1 LERFNNVTN
10 LVSVKNKINYKKY
23 IKTINNRGFDEKM
36 PKNNDFSVHDLEKII
51 LAAETKVKGVKKPI
65 VAGENKQSFVDT
77 GTSYIAKKIIFRIV
91 KDDGKTEDIVK
102 EYSVPIEFHKNVIN
116 KLTKS
121 HNGKDWMIITDVVTD
136 EKDLVFVLHPIDV
149 KKIFEE
155 SVKKPMVADEVEDEY
170 EDEYEDVT
178 EEIDVEKIFEEAL
191 EQIILESDLD
201 ISRVSTFAEAGIMT
215 NNKGLVVEVRGIED
229 LNTGKYYD
237 GPFEFQLTIT
247 G

>member
-1 LERFNNVTN
+1 
-10 LVSVKNKINYKKY
+10 
-23 IKTINNRGFDEKM
+23 M

-65 VAGENKQSFVDT
+65 VADEVEDEYEDVTKELGKKDNKQSFVDT

-102 EYSVPIEFHKNVIN
+102 EYSAPIEFYKNVIN

-121 HNGKDWMIITDVVTD
+121 PNGKDWMIITDVVTD

-155 SVKKPMVADEVEDEY
+155 SVKKPIVADEVEDEY
-170 EDEYEDVT
+170 EDET
-178 EEIDVEKIFEEAL
+178 EEIDVEKIFEETL
-191 EQIILESDLD
+191 EQIILESDFLV
-201 ISRVSTFAEAGIMT
+201 INRISTFAEAGIMT
-215 NNKGLVVEVRGIED
+215 NNKGLVVEVQGIED
-229 LNTGKYYD
+229 LNTEKYYD

-247 G
+247 S